1 MAGDGRS
8 QLQSR
13 RERSPASG
21 LFELSSPGFLKV
33 RPLKVHEVFLGEH
46 FVLAVLYV
54 QLRACPVGVYG
65 RAFPDFRQMFSATKK
80 SRVPRPSRVLC
91 GRAGILTSCRSRRC
105 LESGDSP
112 RRGFRTDSA
121 EREEFKI
128 PPSASSGQA
137 LSQKPRQGRG
147 TRFPLGGRLTLSPR
161 KSAGLP
167 RPSRAFCERAGNL
180 ISYPAFLFP
189 ESH

>member
-1 MAGDGRS
+1 MS
-8 QLQSR
+8 QVNYC
-13 RERSPASG
+13 P
-21 LFELSSPGFLKV
+21 
-33 RPLKVHEVFLGEH
+33 
-46 FVLAVLYV
+46 VLYV

-112 RRGFRTDSA
+112 RRGFRADSA

-128 PPSASSGQA
+128 PPFGKLRAGSVAETATRTGHPISVRGPAHPFATKIGGAAPSFSRFLREGGEFDLLSCMPIPGNPLEIFPRCRRSASDGCRS
-137 LSQKPRQGRG
+137 
-147 TRFPLGGRLTLSPR
+147 
-161 KSAGLP
+161 
-167 RPSRAFCERAGNL
+167 
-180 ISYPAFLFP
+180 
-189 ESH
+189 